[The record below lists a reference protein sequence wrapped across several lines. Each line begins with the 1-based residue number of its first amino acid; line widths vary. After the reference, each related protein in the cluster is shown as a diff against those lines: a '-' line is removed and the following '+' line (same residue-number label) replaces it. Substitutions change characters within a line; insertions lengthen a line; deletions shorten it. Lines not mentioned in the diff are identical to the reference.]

1 LYLKAPSH
9 TKDAFINGR
18 KHAPFVLD
26 AESSFVLST
35 SSTFHL
41 SPWEIRPGPGKKGLN
56 PIHIT
61 TQNGMDLPSI
71 LIF

>member
-1 LYLKAPSH
+1 MLPSMEGNMH
-9 TKDAFINGR
+9 HLNEG
-18 KHAPFVLD
+18 PFVLD